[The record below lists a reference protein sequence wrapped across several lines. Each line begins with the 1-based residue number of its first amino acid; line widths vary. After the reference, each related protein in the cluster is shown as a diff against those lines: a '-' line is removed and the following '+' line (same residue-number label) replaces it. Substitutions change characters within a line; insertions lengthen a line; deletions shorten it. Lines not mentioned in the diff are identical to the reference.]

1 MTTFNL
7 NNFLADDDNLLPDTL
22 AKIREEQAKGIWGL
36 PIRRMKSITCADG
49 LEFSAQAS
57 ELHYCSPRKNLG
69 PYTAIEI
76 GFPTQKVDE
85 FMPYAEDENVPTGT
99 VYGWVPVE
107 IVEQVVMNHGG
118 LAPKTPELIR
128 YDSPDQIFG

>member
-1 MTTFNL
+1 MDKFNL

-22 AKIREEQAKGIWGL
+22 AKIRAEQAKGIWGL
-36 PIRRMKSITCADG
+36 PIRRMKVIKCADG

-69 PYTAIEI
+69 PYTAVEI
-76 GFPTQKVDE
+76 GFPTQKVEE
-85 FMPYAEDENVPTGT
+85 FMPHAEDADNPTGT

-107 IVEQVVMNHGG
+107 VVEQVVMNHGG
-118 LAPKTPELIR
+118 LIQPCPV
-128 YDSPDQIFG
+128 